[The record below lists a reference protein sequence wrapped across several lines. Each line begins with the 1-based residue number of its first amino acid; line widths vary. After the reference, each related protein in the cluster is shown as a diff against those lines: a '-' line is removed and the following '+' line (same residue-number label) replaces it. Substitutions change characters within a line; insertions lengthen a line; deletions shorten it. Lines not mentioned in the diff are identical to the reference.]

1 MRAVSILEKNRLT
14 TRAETTMTAE
24 MLARFC
30 WRLCSRFP
38 CSRSVSSTY
47 TAPVVMPRLTM
58 GTAAVEVNTP
68 SA

>member
-1 MRAVSILEKNRLT
+1 MRAVSIFEKNRLT
-14 TRAETTMTAE
+14 TRAEATMTAE